1 MSHFKFKFQS
11 GLRLIIVGDLHGD
24 MPNLQKL
31 LSILDYNEAKDLLV
45 SVGDLV
51 DRGHDSV
58 GVFNFFFGH
67 ENRIAIM
74 GNHEDMLLHAL
85 ENPNSIR
92 NWFANG
98 GVWACDESD
107 EVLAAVYA
115 KANSMPVAL
124 EIETDTGELI
134 AVVHA
139 QVPPAFKTWAEF
151 KSMAEVYA
159 GARQKAMW
167 EREYAKRKQAP
178 LIPDVDL
185 VVCGHTVMPQHTMI
199 GNHLFLDTGSV
210 FAEDTNNYKLT
221 AMVLDPSQPLSKMR
235 IVSCRR

>member
-31 LSILDYNEAKDLLV
+31 LSMLNYDETKDLLV

-51 DRGHDSV
+51 DRGPNSV
-58 GVFNFFFGH
+58 GVFNFFFEH

-85 ENPNSIR
+85 ENPNSVG
-92 NWFANG
+92 NWMANG
-98 GVWACDESD
+98 GVWAIDQSNETMAD
-107 EVLAAVYA
+107 MYA
-115 KANSMPVAL
+115 KAYSMPLAL
-124 EIETDTGELI
+124 EIETDSGELI
-134 AVVHA
+134 GVVHA
-139 QVPPAFKTWAEF
+139 QVPSAFKTWAEF
-151 KSMAEVYA
+151 KSMAEAYS

-167 EREYAKRKQAP
+167 EREYAKRKRAP

-185 VVCGHTVMPQHTMI
+185 VVCGHTVMHQHLMV

-210 FAEDTNNYKLT
+210 FADDTNNFKLT
-221 AMVLDPSQPLSKMR
+221 AMILDPAQPLSKMR
-235 IVSCRR
+235 IVSCRQ